1 MKIYLRCSTCN
12 FQIFVKSAPGD
23 EITPVLKFDVLE
35 QKSEKERCQKCEM
48 IRNRQIKY

>member
-23 EITPVLKFDVLE
+23 EITPVLKFDVWNKKNFWYKFIWA
-35 QKSEKERCQKCEM
+35 QKFPF
-48 IRNRQIKY
+48 NFYLT

>member
-35 QKSEKERCQKCEM
+35 QKKLLV
-48 IRNRQIKY
+48 QIYLGSKVSI